1 MILGN
6 GTHSKGDPAHL
17 TFTKVK
23 VRGRVLRIPSSMHTK
38 DHPTKKREKMMMLAT
53 IKEKRRELKK
63 KKRAKKREE
72 KENDI

>member
-1 MILGN
+1 MEH
-6 GTHSKGDPAHL
+6 TQKETPAHL

-53 IKEKRRELKK
+53 IKEK
-63 KKRAKKREE
+63 
-72 KENDI
+72 KES